1 MALYVKR
8 DEQRS
13 QLQEKVASELQNK
26 IKASQVKAADVDPA
40 MLEKTHET
48 RPAGMIIIILS
59 VCIVLAI
66 VIIFVK
72 MTQG

>member
-13 QLQEKVASELQNK
+13 QLQEKVAAELQNK
-26 IKASQVKAADVDPA
+26 LKASQVKAADVDPA

-48 RPAGMIIIILS
+48 RPAGMMIIVLS
-59 VCIVLAI
+59 VFVVIAI
-66 VIIFVK
+66 VAIFVK
-72 MTQG
+72 ITQG